1 MSREAMI
8 VLDCRRYSQ
17 NIADII
23 EIFRKTGWRVRNKNN
38 LTEFL
43 PLGDNDQYNWQ
54 TSILSDSDLTELIL
68 QKQNNS
74 EKVGINL
81 FYEHSNIGISLL
93 AETTSEIIL
102 SLDINRQT
110 VSDSNNITDIGW
122 YFNNIILK
130 LHNAGCYIDYFQF
143 SDYTD

>member
-8 VLDCRRYSQ
+8 VLDCGRYSR

-23 EIFRKTGWRVRNKNN
+23 EIFKKIGWEVRNKDN
-38 LTEFL
+38 LTEYL
-43 PLGDNDQYNWQ
+43 PLRDNDQYNWQ
-54 TSILSDSDLTELIL
+54 TAMLSDDDLTELIL

-74 EKVGINL
+74 EKIGINL
-81 FYEHSNIGISLL
+81 FYEHSDIGISML
-93 AETTSEIIL
+93 AETTAEIIL
-102 SLDINRQT
+102 SLNINRQT
-110 VSDSNNITDIGW
+110 VSDSNNITDICW

-130 LHNAGCYIDYFQF
+130 LHNAGCCIDCFQF

>member
-8 VLDCRRYSQ
+8 VLDCRRYSR

-23 EIFRKTGWRVRNKNN
+23 EIFKKAEWTVRNKDN

-43 PLGDNDQYNWQ
+43 PSGDNDQYNWQ
-54 TSILSDSDLTELIL
+54 TSILSDDDLTALIL

-74 EKVGINL
+74 EKIGINL
-81 FYEHSNIGISLL
+81 FHEHSDIGISLL
-93 AETTSEIIL
+93 AETTAEIIL
-102 SLDINRQT
+102 SLDINRKT
-110 VSDSNNITDIGW
+110 VSDSSNITDICW

-130 LHNAGCYIDYFQF
+130 LHNAGCCIDCFQF